1 MTPEALALCAD
12 ALTLALW
19 LAAPVAVAAALGGLL
34 AGFVQGLF
42 ALADPAIAQLARGAG
57 VVVAWA
63 LVGPRALERVLELA
77 QRAWG
82 AL

>member
-34 AGFVQGLF
+34 AITDRRYRF
-42 ALADPAIAQLARGAG
+42 ALKSKAAKHTAPPVPPVPAKARLAVGAKR
-57 VVVAWA
+57 
-63 LVGPRALERVLELA
+63 P
-77 QRAWG
+77 
-82 AL
+82 

>member
-1 MTPEALALCAD
+1 MTPAILTLCTD
-12 ALTLALW
+12 ALSLALW
-19 LAAPVAVAAALGGLL
+19 LAAPIAAAAVLGGLL

-42 ALADPAIAQLARGAG
+42 ALADPAIAQLTRATG

-63 LVGPRALERVLELA
+63 LVGPHAVERVLDLA